1 MVYAGAAQAAESRK
15 LLGSALE
22 ALQKD
27 PNIPKDVLAVA
38 ENLAGAVGALFEAE
52 KATSDLDGKAS
63 VKHAMG
69 SLSQTMALLQD
80 VKITHAGITEAT
92 KTLAL
97 VMSKLYPLAQVP
109 TVRPQSMTSSSP
121 AHAKTVAAS
130 HSAPPPAAA
139 SVKPVAPSAKPA
151 AAPVVA
157 SREAAAA
164 NPASS
169 RAAARPVHR
178 GPREKLEANVG
189 ATTESN
195 FFVGFSGEIGEGG
208 VFIATY
214 AILPVG
220 APVEVLVTL
229 PGNYQFTVPGEVRFV
244 RDPMDMDSEPGIGV
258 GFESLPNEHRELIL
272 RFVRKRPP
280 IFFDV

>member
-38 ENLAGAVGALFEAE
+38 ENIAGAVGALFEAE

-80 VKITHAGITEAT
+80 VKISHSGITEAT
-92 KTLAL
+92 NALAQ

-109 TVRPQSMTSSSP
+109 TIRPSNP
-121 AHAKTVAAS
+121 AIAKTVAAS
-130 HSAPPPAAA
+130 MPSSAA
-139 SVKPVAPSAKPA
+139 APSAKAALGSVHPA
-151 AAPVVA
+151 AGKAPAKSVD
-157 SREAAAA
+157 
-164 NPASS
+164 
-169 RAAARPVHR
+169 R

-195 FFVGFSGEIGEGG
+195 FFVGFSGEISEGG

-214 AILPVG
+214 TTLSVG
-220 APVEVLVTL
+220 AAVEVLVTL

-258 GFESLPNEHRELIL
+258 GFESLSHEHRELIL

>member
-1 MVYAGAAQAAESRK
+1 LRAARECARGASEEALSMVYAGAAQAAESRK

-27 PNIPKDVLAVA
+27 PNIPKDVLAIA
-38 ENLAGAVGALFEAE
+38 ENIAGAVGALFEAE

-80 VKITHAGITEAT
+80 VKISHAGITEAT
-92 KTLAL
+92 NALAQ

-109 TVRPQSMTSSSP
+109 TMRPSNP
-121 AHAKTVAAS
+121 AIAKTVATS
-130 HSAPPPAAA
+130 GPAAA
-139 SVKPVAPSAKPA
+139 APTSAKAAAALGSVRPAAAKPA
-151 AAPVVA
+151 KAVD
-157 SREAAAA
+157 
-164 NPASS
+164 
-169 RAAARPVHR
+169 R

-195 FFVGFSGEIGEGG
+195 FFVGFSGEISEGG

-214 AILPVG
+214 TTLSVG
-220 APVEVLVTL
+220 AAVEVLVTL